1 MLSDN
6 HEMKIIQYITI
17 KTHIYALHER
27 MCTMQGKNK
36 ANGKELCD
44 AWGGGTYII
53 VPNHQNIKTIK
64 DYER

>member
-27 MCTMQGKNK
+27 MCTMQGKNDT
-36 ANGKELCD
+36 NGKERCK
-44 AWGGGTYII
+44 AWGGGTNSI
-53 VPNHQNIKTIK
+53 VPYNPNIKTIK

>member
-27 MCTMQGKNK
+27 MCTMQGKNDT
-36 ANGKELCD
+36 NGKELCK
-44 AWGGGTYII
+44 ALGGGTNSI
-53 VPNHQNIKTIK
+53 VANTQNINSTQ

>member
-1 MLSDN
+1 
-6 HEMKIIQYITI
+6 MKIIQYITI
-17 KTHIYALHER
+17 KTHIYALYER
-27 MCTMQGKNK
+27 MCTMQGKN
-36 ANGKELCD
+36 NVDGKELCD